1 MGSDYLF
8 ILRNLRTP
16 TSETELSDA
25 RSPNHGAR
33 GSRNGGATIY
43 EQGSSR
49 MAAPCFS
56 AAAAEIH
63 SGGFLVS
70 CVFGIFMLP
79 LPFCKLSLTF
89 LAFVVGDDVRQK
101 TAGDSLNGVLRN

>member
-1 MGSDYLF
+1 
-8 ILRNLRTP
+8 
-16 TSETELSDA
+16 
-25 RSPNHGAR
+25 
-33 GSRNGGATIY
+33 
-43 EQGSSR
+43 

-56 AAAAEIH
+56 AAATEIH

-89 LAFVVGDDVRQK
+89 LALIVGDDVRQK
-101 TAGDSLNGVLRN
+101 TAGDSLNGVLWNIGMIDELFLSAHEIASCKDSEYFCVK